1 MGKEITF
8 YSKHLW
14 KKWAEDGCKLRGQ
27 IWNNTCPVVK
37 LHMVYVSLRAC
48 LNCWEWQHK
57 SLRLDECVPVLFHHK
72 IIILLMKTKENPTQE
87 MKISFLRE
95 SRTWYTSHINCWLTE
110 NAVLSTYLVKLEI
123 YHAWYLQAD
132 FPKGMNHPHLAADQ
146 FHFSRVNWWGRTHP
160 LMQRSGRTFISFN
173 IFKPFFKFSWD
184 LTQIHQIDVL
194 ADFWT
199 LC

>member
-1 MGKEITF
+1 MAQDIVFRQETICCHTSDVFSLHSKTPQKQCHAVAVSTRNMGKEITF

-146 FHFSRVNWWGRTHP
+146 FHFSRVNW
-160 LMQRSGRTFISFN
+160 
-173 IFKPFFKFSWD
+173 
-184 LTQIHQIDVL
+184 
-194 ADFWT
+194 
-199 LC
+199 